1 MNKQS
6 AEPIENKD
14 QLIIDDFIFKC
25 AVGKAHFS
33 SKKKEGDKTTPRGLF
48 TLGKIY
54 YRADRVKRPITKL
67 STKIIQR
74 NTGWCDDSSSKHYNK
89 EIKIHK
95 KTKIGHEKLFKKNN
109 SYNYLIEIKYNNKPT
124 PFKGSAIF
132 IHLTNNYKKTAG
144 CIALQEKDF
153 LILIKLINKN
163 TKIRI
168 S

>member
-1 MNKQS
+1 M
-6 AEPIENKD
+6 
-14 QLIIDDFIFKC
+14 LIILKNKETLKISDYSFRC
-25 AVGKAHFS
+25 SVGKNGIYRN
-33 SKKKEGDKTTPRGLF
+33 KKEGDKKTPKG
-48 TLGKIY
+48 TYSLGNLY

-109 SYNYLIEIKYNNKPT
+109 SYNYLIEIKYNNKLT

-132 IHLTNNYKKTAG
+132 IHLTNNYQKTAG

-153 LILIKLINKN
+153 LILTKLINKN

>member
-1 MNKQS
+1 M
-6 AEPIENKD
+6 
-14 QLIIDDFIFKC
+14 LIILKNKETLKISDYSFRC
-25 AVGKAHFS
+25 SVGKNGIYRN
-33 SKKKEGDKTTPRGLF
+33 KKEGDKKTPKG
-48 TLGKIY
+48 TYSLGNLY

-74 NTGWCDDSSSKHYNK
+74 NTGWCDDSNSKNYNK
-89 EIKIHK
+89 EIKIHE
-95 KTKIGHEKLFKKNN
+95 KTKIGHEKLFKKDN

>member
-1 MNKQS
+1 MLLTLK
-6 AEPIENKD
+6 NKD
-14 QLIIDDFIFKC
+14 TLKLDDFFLKC
-25 AVGKAHFS
+25 SIGKNGVTS
-33 SKKKEGDKTTPRGLF
+33 QKKEGDNCTPRGEFKIGSLF
-48 TLGKIY
+48 
-54 YRADRVKRPITKL
+54 YRPDRVKRPITKL

-109 SYNYLIEIKYNNKPT
+109 SYNYLIEIKYNNKPA

-153 LILIKLINKN
+153 LILLKLINKN
-163 TKIRI
+163 TKIKI

>member
-1 MNKQS
+1 M
-6 AEPIENKD
+6 
-14 QLIIDDFIFKC
+14 LIILKNKETLKISDYSFRC
-25 AVGKAHFS
+25 SVGKNGIYS
-33 SKKKEGDKTTPRGLF
+33 NKKEGDKKTPRG
-48 TLGKIY
+48 TYSLGNLY

-74 NTGWCDDSSSKHYNK
+74 NTGWCDDSSSKNYNK
-89 EIKIHK
+89 EIKIHQ
-95 KTKIGHEKLFKKNN
+95 KTKISHEKLFKKNN